1 MDADIGRRAFLAAA
15 GLSATAGTLTGC
27 RPHRGG
33 ETGTGGTVGVQ
44 PGAAVATDAPTP
56 PTPTTTP
63 AAGVTGV
70 TGAAAP
76 TTGATATGIPGP
88 ADWNALSHAL
98 HGRLVRPGD
107 GGYDS
112 ARQLYNTRFDGIRP
126 AAVARCADPADVRE
140 CVAFARRHRVPLAVR
155 SGGHNY
161 AGWSTGPGLVLD
173 VGAMNSVRVDA
184 GRVVLGAGARLV
196 DVYAGVAQAGVG
208 VPAGS
213 CPTVGIT
220 GLTLGGGIGVLTRA
234 WGLTC
239 DNLLAA
245 RVVTADGQLLD
256 CDAGHHPD
264 LYWALRGGGGGNFG
278 VVTSLSLRTRPVG
291 SMSMVFLSWPW
302 RRAAAV
308 VRAWQSWLPRTPDA
322 LWSNVHLLTSASGVP
337 RVTANAFYLGPAA
350 EASRHVD
357 ALVAAVG
364 GEPSSRTTQ
373 TRGYSAAM
381 MQLAGCANL
390 TVAQCHLPSQ
400 NPQGR
405 LGRETYAA
413 RSHIFGAPLS
423 AAGVDTLVAGVDR
436 LAGIRDAGA
445 GGVQVDALGGAV
457 ARVAPDATA
466 FPHRRALAV
475 AQYIVGWSANARPAV
490 AAGSLAWLRAY
501 HDSMRRHATGAYVNY
516 VDPDLADWE
525 RAYYGANY
533 QRLRRVK
540 ARYDPDRLFTF
551 PQAVRPG

>member
-1 MDADIGRRAFLAAA
+1 MDTDIGRRAFLAAA
-15 GLSATAGTLTGC
+15 GLTAAAGPLTGC
-27 RPHRGG
+27 RPQNGG
-33 ETGTGGTVGVQ
+33 GVDTGGAR
-44 PGAAVATDAPTP
+44 PAAAATAAPTP
-56 PTPTTTP
+56 RTSTRSTATPSASATPPALTTP
-63 AAGVTGV
+63 ATV
-70 TGAAAP
+70 
-76 TTGATATGIPGP
+76 TTGASAPP
-88 ADWNALSHAL
+88 DWDALGRDL

-107 GGYDS
+107 RGYDS
-112 ARQLYNTRFDGIRP
+112 ARRLYNTRFDGIRP

-140 CVAFARRHRVPLAVR
+140 CVAFARRHRVPLALR
-155 SGGHNY
+155 SGGHSY

-173 VGAMNSVRVDA
+173 VGAMNSVRVEA

-196 DVYAGVAQAGVG
+196 DVYAGVARAGVG

-245 RVVTADGQLLD
+245 QVITADGQLLD
-256 CDAGHHPD
+256 CDTRHHPD
-264 LYWALRGGGGGNFG
+264 LFWALRGGGGGNFG

-291 SMSMVFLSWPW
+291 PISMVFLSWPW
-302 RRAAAV
+302 RLAATV
-308 VRAWQSWLPRTPDA
+308 LRAWQTWLPHTPDA
-322 LWSNVHLLTSASGVP
+322 LWSNVHLLTSATGTP

-350 EASRHVD
+350 EAARHVD

-364 GEPSSRTTQ
+364 RAPSGRTTQ
-373 TRGYSAAM
+373 TRSYAAAM

-390 TVAQCHLPSQ
+390 TVAQCHLPDQ
-400 NPQGR
+400 NPRGR
-405 LGRETYAA
+405 LARETYAA
-413 RSHIFGAPLS
+413 RSHVFGRPLPS
-423 AAGVDTLVAGVDR
+423 SGIDTLVAGVDR

-457 ARVAPDATA
+457 TRLAPDATA

-475 AQYIVGWSANARPAV
+475 AQYIVGWSTNARPAV

-501 HDSMRRHATGAYVNY
+501 HASMRGHATGAYVNY
-516 VDPDLADWE
+516 IDPELTDWE
-525 RAYYGANY
+525 LAYHGANY

-540 ARYDPDRLFTF
+540 TRYDPDRVFDF